1 MRFQTYNEAVTW
13 LFDQF
18 PSYQNIGASAYKP
31 GLKQT
36 TDLLDVLQISPDEL
50 TIIHVAGT
58 NGKGSTCSYISSILT
73 EKNEK
78 VGLFTSPHI
87 FDFRE
92 RIRINGV
99 QIDEA
104 SVVHFCQ
111 RVIDLQLDFEPSFFE
126 ITFAMAMD
134 HFQRNNCTYAVIETG
149 MGGRLDSTNVLKSNL
164 AVITNIGLDHTQ
176 FLGETLAEI
185 AKEKA
190 GIIKSNQ
197 PVVIGQ
203 TQVELAAIFSNVA
216 RNHHAPIYFAE
227 EENWDILNS
236 IELPVLQK
244 TNLQTALCALAKL
257 NISISEDILM
267 KALNKLFQNTGLYGR
282 LTKVHENPL
291 VYLDVSHNQDGIR
304 ATLKDLNNFRFDKLH
319 IVYGASQ
326 DKNVADILSLLPE
339 KAAIHLCEFQN
350 NRSVKKE
357 ALLEL
362 MYSDKRILSVST
374 NVNSLVK
381 KMIEMVSH
389 KDLILVTGSFF
400 LLADVDK
407 TAFNS

>member
-1 MRFQTYNEAVTW
+1 MSFQSYNDAVTW
-13 LFDQF
+13 LFNQF
-18 PSYQNIGASAYKP
+18 PSYQNNGASAYKP

-36 TDLLDVLQISPDEL
+36 TDLLNEL
-50 TIIHVAGT
+50 EITPIEMTIIHVAGT
-58 NGKGSTCSYISSILT
+58 NGKGSTCSYMSSILT

-111 RVIDLQLDFEPSFFE
+111 RVINLELDFEPSFFE
-126 ITFAMAMD
+126 VTFAMAMD
-134 HFQRNNCTYAVIETG
+134 HFLRNNCTYAVIETG

-176 FLGETLAEI
+176 FLGETLSEI
-185 AKEKA
+185 AQEKA

-203 TQVELAAIFSNVA
+203 TQTELAAIFTNVA
-216 RNHHAPIYFAE
+216 INHHAPIYFAD
-227 EENWDILNS
+227 EENWEILNS
-236 IELPVLQK
+236 LELPELQK
-244 TNLQTALCALAKL
+244 TNLKTALCALAKL
-257 NISISEDILM
+257 HISFSEETVTN
-267 KALNKLFQNTGLYGR
+267 ALQNLFQNTGLFGR

-326 DKNVADILSLLPE
+326 DKNVPEILSLFPE
-339 KAAIHLCEFQN
+339 KATIHLCAFQN
-350 NRSVKKE
+350 NRSLKKE
-357 ALLEL
+357 VLQEL
-362 MYSDKRILSVST
+362 MHSNQRIQSIST
-374 NVNSLVK
+374 NVNSRLK
-381 KMIEMVSH
+381 ELLEKVSN

-407 TAFNS
+407 TTFNS